1 MAHASPAALLDR
13 LREELWLR
21 RRNPRTVRSY
31 VGWISRF
38 LLAYAHR
45 SAAELG
51 PQEVADFLSR
61 RAAAEGWS
69 LPTQRQASAAL
80 YFFYDEVLGA
90 PLEHSRAAPAGLH
103 TKPPIV
109 LTRPEA
115 RAVLAALTGAPG
127 LIAALIHDC
136 RLRLSEC
143 VGLRVRDI
151 NLVNGRVLLHGGRA
165 RKDTSV
171 RMPPRLIAAVDRH
184 LDGVRVQH
192 RADLLAG
199 RGRVALPEALVARW
213 PFAAREWAWQW
224 AFPANRHY
232 IDHAT
237 KERRRHHIHPSD
249 IQSALAEA
257 GASVGVKI
265 PVTCEL
271 LRLSAIANE
280 STNEPPSVRDAFGR
294 RQSWPGPTAR
304 AIDSEPG

>member
-69 LPTQRQASAAL
+69 LATRRQASAAL
-80 YFFYDEVLGA
+80 YFFYDEVIGVPLEQHRAELGRPRA
-90 PLEHSRAAPAGLH
+90 PLP
-103 TKPPIV
+103 V
-109 LTRPEA
+109 LLTSSEA
-115 RAVLAALTGAPG
+115 RAVLGALSGSPG

-151 NLVNGRVLLHGGRA
+151 NRVNGRVLLHGGRSG
-165 RKDTSV
+165 RDTSV
-171 RMPPRLIAAVDRH
+171 RMPPRLLAAVDQH
-184 LDGVRVQH
+184 LEGVRVQH

-199 RGRVALPEALVARW
+199 HGRVALPEALIARW

-237 KERRRHHIHPSD
+237 KERRRHHIHPREV
-249 IQSALAEA
+249 QSALGEA
-257 GASVGVKI
+257 GARVGVKGV
-265 PVTCEL
+265 VTCEL
-271 LRLSAIANE
+271 LRRSAIANA
-280 STNEPPSVRDAFGR
+280 NRDDPPSLRDPFGR
-294 RQSWPGPTAR
+294 RHAWAATPAPR
-304 AIDSEPG
+304 VEHE